1 MTPFV
6 MIVLRRYQTNGHAT
20 ITGTYIHGCMSLR
33 SRTNHKGQGQMSNPT
48 LKQAIEDR
56 HKEII
61 VSLLYQ
67 SQDDCLEDYLLDLE
81 YYSNVKTF
89 KQICF
94 CNGNDYKQE
103 IKELKSLINQ

>member
-1 MTPFV
+1 MVNQHKGGNDGPT
-6 MIVLRRYQTNGHAT
+6 TN
-20 ITGTYIHGCMSLR
+20 INTYIHGFLSLW
-33 SRTNHKGQGQMSNPT
+33 SRTNHQGQGPMSNPT

-61 VSLLYQ
+61 VNLLYQ

>member
-1 MTPFV
+1 MAN
-6 MIVLRRYQTNGHAT
+6 R
-20 ITGTYIHGCMSLR
+20 
-33 SRTNHKGQGQMSNPT
+33 K
-48 LKQAIEDR
+48 LKKAIEDR

-67 SQDDCLEDYLLDLE
+67 SQDDCLEDFLLDLE

-94 CNGNDYKQE
+94 CNGSDYKQE
-103 IKELKSLINQ
+103 MKQLKEQCQ

>member
-1 MTPFV
+1 MANLK
-6 MIVLRRYQTNGHAT
+6 LR
-20 ITGTYIHGCMSLR
+20 
-33 SRTNHKGQGQMSNPT
+33 K
-48 LKQAIEDR
+48 AIEDR

-67 SQDDCLEDYLLDLE
+67 SQDDCLEDYLTDLE

-94 CNGNDYKQE
+94 CDGLNYKDE
-103 IKELKSLINQ
+103 IKELKELC

>member
-1 MTPFV
+1 
-6 MIVLRRYQTNGHAT
+6 
-20 ITGTYIHGCMSLR
+20 
-33 SRTNHKGQGQMSNPT
+33 MSNPI

-81 YYSNVKTF
+81 YYSSVKTF

-103 IKELKSLINQ
+103 IKELKSLINQWFFQ